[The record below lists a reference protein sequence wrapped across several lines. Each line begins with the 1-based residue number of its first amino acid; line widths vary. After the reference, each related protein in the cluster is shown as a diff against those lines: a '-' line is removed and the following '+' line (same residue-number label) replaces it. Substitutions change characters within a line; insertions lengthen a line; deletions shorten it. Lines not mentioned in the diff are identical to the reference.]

1 MIVLLLLI
9 ALAMLVSAVAFLIGL
24 FKVVFQKDDRAFGIK
39 LLIYS
44 TIILIIGAGT
54 CGAIS
59 LQGNI

>member
-1 MIVLLLLI
+1 MILLLFLM
-9 ALAMLVSAVAFLIGL
+9 ALAMLVSAVAFLVGL
-24 FKVVFQKDDRAFGIK
+24 FKVVFQKDDKEFGIK

-44 TIILIIGAGT
+44 TIVLIIGAGT